1 MARQLIW
8 TPRADRALYQ
18 ITSYWEANWSE
29 KAFRKALDEVFKVLE
44 SLTHYPEMGK
54 VEKPG
59 IRGYVIRKRL
69 KVHYRIEGEEV
80 VLMNF
85 FDTRTNPNSH

>member
-1 MARQLIW
+1 
-8 TPRADRALYQ
+8 
-18 ITSYWEANWSE
+18 
-29 KAFRKALDEVFKVLE
+29 
-44 SLTHYPEMGK
+44 MGK

-59 IRGYVIRKRL
+59 IRAFVIHKRL

-80 VLMNF
+80 ILMNF